1 LHYLNAYAILSYR
14 EICSRFEMEKKMNTD
29 LTKIKARIRALAA
42 KTVANGCTEQEAMSA
57 MTVVGKLLQEYNLSM
72 DMVDLHDEACTKLE
86 IQANTKQNSGVYYAL
101 AAIAKFTDCKV
112 WSTKSSDLTYSFFG
126 QESDLLMAKYLYDL
140 VNGSIKFET
149 KQFKKTPE
157 YKNARTAKGASS
169 AFAMGMGAR
178 IGKRLTQMKIESE
191 QEATASRGGNTALI
205 VLKSKLVT
213 EEFAKMK
220 LHLSKA
226 GKTSVRD
233 TASYYSGAAAGD
245 RVNLSRPVNGPG
257 GQVFQIAC

>member
-1 LHYLNAYAILSYR
+1 
-14 EICSRFEMEKKMNTD
+14 MEKKMNTD
-29 LTKIKARIRALAA
+29 LTKIKTRIRALAA

-72 DMVDLHDEACTKLE
+72 DMVDLHDEACAKLE
-86 IQANTKQNSGVYYAL
+86 IQADTKQKSGVYYAM

-112 WSTKSSDLTYSFFG
+112 WSTKGRYSGLVYSFFG

-169 AFAMGMGAR
+169 AFALGMGSR

-191 QEATASRGGNTALI
+191 RDATASRGGNNALI
-205 VLKSKLVT
+205 ILKSKLVT

-220 LHLSKA
+220 LRLSKA

>member
-1 LHYLNAYAILSYR
+1 
-14 EICSRFEMEKKMNTD
+14 MNTD
-29 LTKIKARIRALAA
+29 LTKIKARIRALSA

-86 IQANTKQNSGVYYAL
+86 IQADTKQKSGVYYAM

-112 WSTKSSDLTYSFFG
+112 WSTKSRYSGLTYSFFG

-157 YKNARTAKGASS
+157 YKSARTAKGASS
-169 AFAMGMGAR
+169 AFALGMGAR
-178 IGKRLTQMKIESE
+178 IGKRLEQMKREIE

-220 LHLSKA
+220 LRLSKA
-226 GKTSVRD
+226 GLKTNVRD

>member
-1 LHYLNAYAILSYR
+1 
-14 EICSRFEMEKKMNTD
+14 MNID
-29 LTKIKARIRALAA
+29 LTKIKTRIRALAA

-57 MTVVGKLLQEYNLSM
+57 MAVVGKLLQEYNLSM
-72 DMVDLHDEACTKLE
+72 DMVDLRDEACTKLD
-86 IQANTKQNSGVYYAL
+86 IQADTKQKSGVYYAM

-112 WSTKSSDLTYSFFG
+112 WSTKGRYSGLTYSFFG

-178 IGKRLTQMKIESE
+178 IGNRLTQMKSEIE
-191 QEATASRGGNTALI
+191 QQATMSRGGSTALI
-205 VLKSKLVT
+205 VLKAKLVT

-220 LHLSKA
+220 LRLSKA

-233 TASYYSGAAAGD
+233 TASYYSGAAAGE
-245 RVNLSRPVNGPG
+245 RVNLSRPVNGAG
-257 GQVFQIAC
+257 NQVFQIA